1 MYPLASGGE
10 SPPELPKQIFWAK
23 LPAPAR
29 PAAFFP
35 ISHFPFRNAPNSVDI
50 RPQTGEFSFPSGRIR
65 CAPTNEQSKDGLPK
79 DGKFQGRI
87 FMDQRRF
94 TLRPQYEFTK
104 SEPVTKIQPEVTV
117 NLGEIL
123 PILADA
129 LAHDRAWLAD
139 FAKDPIT
146 ISRDLQE
153 ILLAYKAF
161 RRSPA

>member
-1 MYPLASGGE
+1 
-10 SPPELPKQIFWAK
+10 
-23 LPAPAR
+23 
-29 PAAFFP
+29 
-35 ISHFPFRNAPNSVDI
+35 
-50 RPQTGEFSFPSGRIR
+50 
-65 CAPTNEQSKDGLPK
+65 
-79 DGKFQGRI
+79 
-87 FMDQRRF
+87 MDQRRF

-104 SEPVTKIQPEVTV
+104 PNSTTKLQPEVAV

-139 FAKDPIT
+139 FADDPIT

-161 RRSPA
+161 RRSAA